1 MTVLTRAYARQAI
14 RHRYDRRGY
23 NPEKAA
29 SFLHHIDFR
38 ALLGWNDANSVE
50 NNPIHSEDLY
60 G

>member
-1 MTVLTRAYARQAI
+1 
-14 RHRYDRRGY
+14 
-23 NPEKAA
+23 
-29 SFLHHIDFR
+29 LHHIDFR